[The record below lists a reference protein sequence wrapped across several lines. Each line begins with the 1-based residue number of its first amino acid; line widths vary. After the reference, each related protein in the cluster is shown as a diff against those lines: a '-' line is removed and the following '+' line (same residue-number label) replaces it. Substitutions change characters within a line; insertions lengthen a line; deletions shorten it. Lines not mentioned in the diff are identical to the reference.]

1 LRLDFFGWFRL
12 RSTTKKNINQ
22 NYLILYRRFKI
33 HFKLFLNSFHK
44 WRIRNIGNKT
54 FLIISSG
61 IIGVVAGL
69 AAVLL
74 KQLVHFVQWLL
85 KSNFNLHESNILF
98 FLYPILGILIS
109 VLIVQFFIKGK
120 YYKGI
125 SAVLFSIFKKSSKL
139 DTHHTWSHLLTSSIT
154 VSFGGSV
161 GLEAPVVSTGSAIG
175 SNIARVLRLG
185 YKERTLLLGCGA
197 AAGIAAI
204 FNSPIAG
211 VLFAYEVLL
220 FQFTVPA
227 FIPLLIASASA
238 AIVSKLLYSG
248 QLFFP
253 VTEGWEFN
261 AIPFYILLALV
272 CGLISAYIIR
282 MNHKIEEFFKTRKNI
297 YVKILS
303 GGITLGMLIFIFPPL
318 FGEGYGT
325 IVNLLNGAYTKIL
338 EHSLFYDFGSN
349 PAFILIFVFVIIL
362 VKIFATAATIGSGG
376 NGGIFAPSLFTGA
389 LTGFGFAFLI
399 NTTGLMNLNISNF
412 IVVGMAGILSGV
424 IHIPLTAIFLIAE
437 ITSGYV
443 LFVPLMIVSALSFFI
458 SKYFEPYSVYTKILA
473 EKGIVRTNDKEDTLI
488 SHMNLEELIESDF
501 VILKYY
507 DKFQILLNAISHSKR
522 NIFPVTDD
530 KGTLVGIV
538 RLDDVR
544 EMMFE
549 TKLYD
554 KVPVEEIMSEV
565 QDVIHKSDNIRDVL
579 VKFQRT
585 ETWNLPVVE
594 EGTYIGF
601 VSKSRLLDDYRTLFV
616 SSSKELI

>member
-1 LRLDFFGWFRL
+1 
-12 RSTTKKNINQ
+12 
-22 NYLILYRRFKI
+22 
-33 HFKLFLNSFHK
+33 
-44 WRIRNIGNKT
+44 
-54 FLIISSG
+54 
-61 IIGVVAGL
+61 
-69 AAVLL
+69 
-74 KQLVHFVQWLL
+74 
-85 KSNFNLHESNILF
+85 
-98 FLYPILGILIS
+98 
-109 VLIVQFFIKGK
+109 
-120 YYKGI
+120 
-125 SAVLFSIFKKSSKL
+125 
-139 DTHHTWSHLLTSSIT
+139 
-154 VSFGGSV
+154 
-161 GLEAPVVSTGSAIG
+161 
-175 SNIARVLRLG
+175 
-185 YKERTLLLGCGA
+185 
-197 AAGIAAI
+197 
-204 FNSPIAG
+204 
-211 VLFAYEVLL
+211 
-220 FQFTVPA
+220 
-227 FIPLLIASASA
+227 
-238 AIVSKLLYSG
+238 
-248 QLFFP
+248 
-253 VTEGWEFN
+253 
-261 AIPFYILLALV
+261 
-272 CGLISAYIIR
+272 
-282 MNHKIEEFFKTRKNI
+282 
-297 YVKILS
+297 
-303 GGITLGMLIFIFPPL
+303 MLIFIFPPL